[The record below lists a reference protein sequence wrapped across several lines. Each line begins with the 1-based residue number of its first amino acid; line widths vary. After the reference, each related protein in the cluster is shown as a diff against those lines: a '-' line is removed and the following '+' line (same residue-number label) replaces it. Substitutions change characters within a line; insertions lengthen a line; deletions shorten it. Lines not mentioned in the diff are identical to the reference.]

1 MGPVLGSL
9 KPMGRPKVHG
19 LRGHCTPLPPLL
31 SVALGIAQPILKH
44 EERRLR
50 CSGNLGLGGRQTIIC
65 TYAASEFYF
74 PGYCNKRNK
83 TLYTQNSDVGLIIAV
98 QNASYAKAQHCM

>member
-1 MGPVLGSL
+1 MGFGVIVP
-9 KPMGRPKVHG
+9 P
-19 LRGHCTPLPPLL
+19 CPLV

-65 TYAASEFYF
+65 SYAVSEFYF
-74 PGYCNKRNK
+74 PEYCNKKNK
-83 TLYTQNSDVGLIIAV
+83 TLYTQISGVGLITAV
-98 QNASYAKAQHCM
+98 QKASYAKAQHCM